1 MNTRTVTEPRAARL
15 LTRVLNR
22 IEWAGNK
29 LPHPFW
35 LFVGLS
41 ALLAVASALLD
52 ALDVSAAAPGG
63 DGTIEAR
70 SLLSVEGIRGV
81 VENAA
86 ANFTSFPPLATA
98 LLIMIGVSVADKTGL
113 LSTALRAAVIRVP
126 PKWVTFTLSFT
137 AMVSH
142 VASDAAYIV
151 LIPLGAIVFRS
162 VGRSPV
168 LGIVVALVAISAG
181 TDASPLI
188 TPTDVILS
196 GLSTAAAQT
205 LDPAL
210 VVSPVAN
217 YYFSL
222 ASSIVLSVVITVVV
236 EKFLARRIEQGETD
250 EGDLP
255 AAEHEQALHLT
266 PQERRGLQQA
276 GWTAGVFILLITVAA
291 LPPGS
296 PLRGKNGAV
305 VESPLISGIAFLFM
319 LLFLLA
325 GAAYGRA
332 VGAVRT
338 SRDIPD
344 HIAAGLK
351 DLAPILVMFFAVS
364 QFLAY
369 FKWTHLGEII
379 AVKGSDLLRSADTHT
394 LLIFAGLLVMVSLIN
409 LVVTSGSAQ
418 WSLVAPIF
426 VPMLMLL
433 DIPPQTTQ
441 ALYRIADSCTNVVT
455 PVSVYF
461 VMALG
466 FIQRHRRSAGIGTLA
481 SMTIPLAACM
491 FVVWTALFLLWWA
504 LGIPLGPGSP
514 VR

>member
-1 MNTRTVTEPRAARL
+1 MNTQTDVEPRAARL
-15 LTRVLNR
+15 LTRALNR

-41 ALLAVASALLD
+41 AVLALASALLD
-52 ALDVSAAAPGG
+52 ALDVTAAAPDGE
-63 DGTIEAR
+63 GTIEAR
-70 SLLSVEGIRGV
+70 SLLTTAGIRGV

-86 ANFTSFPPLATA
+86 ANFTAFPPLATA

-151 LIPLGAIVFRS
+151 LIPLGALVFRS

-205 LDPAL
+205 LDPHL

-236 EKFLARRIEQGETD
+236 EKFLARRIEQD
-250 EGDLP
+250 ESDRSDLSV
-255 AAEHEQALHLT
+255 AGEQALHLT
-266 PQERRGLQQA
+266 PQEQRGLRHA
-276 GWTAGVFILLITVAA
+276 GWAAGAFIVLITVSA
-291 LPPGS
+291 LPTGS

-305 VESPLISGIAFLFM
+305 IESPLISGIAFLFM

-369 FKWTHLGEII
+369 FKWTRLGEII
-379 AVKGSDLLRSADTHT
+379 AVKGSDLLRSADAHT

-466 FIQRHRRSAGIGTLA
+466 FIQRHRHSAGIGTLA
-481 SMTIPLAACM
+481 AMTIPLAACM

-504 LGIPLGPGSP
+504 LGVPLGPGSP